1 MSPTGLFT
9 LGGAT
14 MDYFMIEENAVN
26 RLVKEW
32 NTYGQIVVAYDFDNT
47 VYDYH
52 KEGHD
57 YSEVIELIHEL
68 DEAGAYLM
76 VYTARPNTE
85 LYKVR
90 NYLKENMIPFD
101 SINKMPDFL
110 PFTEN
115 KKLYYNILLDDRA
128 GLESAVNIL
137 RKVLTKI

>member
-1 MSPTGLFT
+1 
-9 LGGAT
+9 
-14 MDYFMIEENAVN
+14 MDTYMNESNAAY

-32 NTYGQIVVAYDFDNT
+32 EQYGRIVVAYDFDNT

-68 DEAGAYLM
+68 HEAGAYLM

-85 LYKVR
+85 LYKVS

-128 GLESAVNIL
+128 GLKSAVNIL
-137 RKVLTKI
+137 RTVLTVRELRGNM

>member
-1 MSPTGLFT
+1 
-9 LGGAT
+9 

>member
-1 MSPTGLFT
+1 
-9 LGGAT
+9 
-14 MDYFMIEENAVN
+14 MDYFMSEGNAAR
-26 RLVKEW
+26 RLLREW
-32 NTYGQIVVAYDFDNT
+32 DAYGRIVVAYDFDNT

-52 KEGHD
+52 QEGHD

-68 DEAGAYLM
+68 HEAGAYLM

-85 LYKVR
+85 LYKVS

-128 GLESAVNIL
+128 GLKSAVNIL
-137 RKVLTKI
+137 RTVLTVRELRGNM

>member
-1 MSPTGLFT
+1 
-9 LGGAT
+9 

-26 RLVKEW
+26 RLVREW

-52 KEGHD
+52 QEGHD

-68 DEAGAYLM
+68 DEAGAHLM
-76 VYTARPNTE
+76 VYTARPDDQLE
-85 LYKVR
+85 EVGK
-90 NYLKENMIPFD
+90 YLRENKIPYD
-101 SINKMPDFL
+101 SINRMPSFL
-110 PFTEN
+110 PFSEN

>member
-1 MSPTGLFT
+1 
-9 LGGAT
+9 

-26 RLVKEW
+26 RLVREW

-52 KEGHD
+52 QEGHD
-57 YSEVIELIHEL
+57 YSEVIELIHQL
-68 DEAGAYLM
+68 HEAGAYLM
-76 VYTARPNTE
+76 VYTARPETE
-85 LYKVR
+85 LDKVK
-90 NYLKENMIPFD
+90 NYLFNHRIPFH
-101 SINKMPDFL
+101 SVNKMPDFL

-137 RKVLTKI
+137 RKVLTERKLSGNM